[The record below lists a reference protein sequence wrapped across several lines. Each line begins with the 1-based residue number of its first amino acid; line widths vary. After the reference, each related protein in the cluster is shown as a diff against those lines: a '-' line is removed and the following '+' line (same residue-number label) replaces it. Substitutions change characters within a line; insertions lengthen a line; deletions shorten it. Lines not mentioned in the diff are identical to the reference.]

1 MLVFRLVVKHKTHQT
16 GTLDSLY
23 GQAYNVN
30 STETGA
36 LEYVEYETRHDIYL
50 GDHMALAIQVTSD
63 ANSILL
69 DPNDPTYS

>member
-1 MLVFRLVVKHKTHQT
+1 MIVFRLVVKHKTHET
-16 GTLDSLY
+16 GALDSLD
-23 GQAYNVN
+23 GQAYQVN

-36 LEYVEYETRHDIYL
+36 LEYVEYDTMHDIYL